1 MSTATK
7 QNNKN
12 LFSLVFTVFLDFVG
26 FGIVIPIIAPI
37 LLDPAH
43 GILSQDVAYST
54 RTVTLGFLI
63 ASFTIAQFFGAPILG
78 VLSDKYG
85 RKKILLL
92 SIIGTA
98 VSLFL
103 FGVGVEMKSI
113 YLLFFSRILNGVMGG
128 NVSTAQ
134 SAVAD
139 MSDFKTKARNFGLIG
154 MAFGLG
160 FVLGPYLGGK
170 LSDPNTVSWFNFSTP
185 YWVASGLAT
194 INVFLIWLM
203 FKETLLTP
211 KQDAHISFLHGVRNI
226 GKAFTKP
233 HLRHIFIVTFLAIVG
248 FSFFTQFYQVYL
260 IDKFKYTQSDI
271 GHLYAFIGIWIA
283 LTQGG
288 LVRFLSHKTSPT
300 HVVRVSLL
308 TLSIGLFM
316 LLIPQQSYWIYFVLP
331 IVAVSQGAT
340 TPNMNAMLSNL
351 SSPQE
356 QGEIMGINQSIASL
370 GISLPPMVA
379 GFLSSIDI
387 RLPLIMAGSFAL
399 LSWVVFITVFQKIH
413 LKMDH
418 SHVVNG

>member
-1 MSTATK
+1 MSQATT

-26 FGIVIPIIAPI
+26 FGIVIPIIAPL
-37 LLDPAH
+37 LLDASH
-43 GILSQDVAYST
+43 GMLPQDVAHST

-103 FGVGVEMKSI
+103 FGIGVETKSI
-113 YLLFFSRILNGVMGG
+113 TLLFLSRILNGVMGG

-139 MSDFKTKARNFGLIG
+139 MSDYKTKARNFGLIG

-160 FVLGPYLGGK
+160 FVLGPFLGGK
-170 LSDPNTVSWFNFSTP
+170 LSDPNTVSWFNFTTP

-203 FKETLLTP
+203 FKETLLIP
-211 KQDAHISFLHGVRNI
+211 KEGGRISLLHGTRNI
-226 GKAFTKP
+226 MKAFTKP
-233 HLRHIFIVTFLAIVG
+233 NLRQVFLVTFLAVVG
-248 FSFFTQFYQVYL
+248 FSFFAQFYQVYL

-271 GHLYAFIGIWIA
+271 GHLYAFIGVWIA

-288 LVRFLSHKTSPT
+288 LVRFLSHKTTPEQ
-300 HVVRVSLL
+300 VIRVSLL
-308 TLSIGLFM
+308 TLGVGLLM
-316 LLIPQQSYWIYFVLP
+316 LLLPQQSYLIYFVLP

-340 TPNMNAMLSNL
+340 TPNMNALISNL
-351 SSPQE
+351 ADPKE

-370 GISLPPMVA
+370 AISLPPIVA
-379 GFLSSIDI
+379 GYLSSIDI
-387 RLPLIMAGSFAL
+387 RLPLVMAGTFAL
-399 LSWVVFITVFQKIH
+399 LSWGLFLPLFKKLHHKVIVPK
-413 LKMDH
+413 
-418 SHVVNG
+418 N